1 MQRFRFLL
9 WQRDGRGSH
18 GPNKGQIAIVVAKAY
33 PDREEPGRGKVL
45 AMARSRAAAS
55 RQADRRGDHDHCE
68 DHQRRFVELNQC
80 RPPVKGPKRKPRH
93 RGARGLVS
101 RTMSDAAMRPDPR
114 DKPRRCGVTV
124 TDWRLYT
131 ADHRQLDGGDPEA
144 SSTAGSA
151 PSRTAARTAA
161 RDVSCQLSRPTRVAY
176 RTKCATTAPAKPTT
190 RMAAVT
196 TKTKSMV
203 HG

>member
-1 MQRFRFLL
+1 MAEARTART
-9 WQRDGRGSH
+9 R
-18 GPNKGQIAIVVAKAY
+18 
-33 PDREEPGRGKVL
+33 
-45 AMARSRAAAS
+45 ARSPSWWRRRIRIAKNLGAGRCLPWRAHARAAS
-55 RQADRRGDHDHCE
+55 RQADHRGDHDHCE

-93 RGARGLVS
+93 RGARVLVS

-176 RTKCATTAPAKPTT
+176 RTKCATRAPAKPTT

>member
-101 RTMSDAAMRPDPR
+101 RTMSDAAMRPD
-114 DKPRRCGVTV
+114 RRNQPLGCVVTV

-131 ADHRQLDGGDPEA
+131 ADHRHIDGGGNPADQYVA
-144 SSTAGSA
+144 LRILA
-151 PSRTAARTAA
+151 TAARMLAN
-161 RDVSCQLSRPTRVAY
+161 TRAE
-176 RTKCATTAPAKPTT
+176 R
-190 RMAAVT
+190 
-196 TKTKSMV
+196 S
-203 HG
+203 

>member
-101 RTMSDAAMRPDPR
+101 RTMSDAAMRPD
-114 DKPRRCGVTV
+114 RRNQPLGCVVTV

-131 ADHRQLDGGDPEA
+131 ADHRHIDGVGGLA
-144 SSTAGSA
+144 
-151 PSRTAARTAA
+151 
-161 RDVSCQLSRPTRVAY
+161 Q
-176 RTKCATTAPAKPTT
+176 PAKKPAIFGGPSLGRKKTPQV
-190 RMAAVT
+190 AAIGSYISSPEHAVSIHT
-196 TKTKSMV
+196 QPPCKENPAR
-203 HG
+203 GGG